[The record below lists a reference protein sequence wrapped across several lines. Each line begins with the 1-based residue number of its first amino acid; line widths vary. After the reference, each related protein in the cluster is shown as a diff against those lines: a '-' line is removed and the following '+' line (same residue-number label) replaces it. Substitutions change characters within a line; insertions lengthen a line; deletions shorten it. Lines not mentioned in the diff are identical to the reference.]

1 MRRWKAKEDEERRD
15 RVFNLSEVQMKVK
28 SSRKRAYMKNSNV
41 GRKGEERETEIYIFR
56 QALNVNTDKRADRW
70 LNRYR

>member
-1 MRRWKAKEDEERRD
+1 
-15 RVFNLSEVQMKVK
+15 MKVK

-56 QALNVNTDKRADRW
+56 
-70 LNRYR
+70 